1 MRKPYTSYNLYYLIP
16 FIIWVLGGGVILYLF
31 PPESIFKWVN
41 GHNSSFTDMLMLRTT
56 MLGEGLVIALI
67 LLVLTGMRNFRNFW
81 YIITALACS
90 ILPSI
95 ITQVIKRQVAAPRPL
110 KLFAG
115 SDWIHTLNDWPQLME
130 NSFPS
135 GHTCGAFSLFTLLAV
150 LLRPPYRIWGIL
162 FFFLALA
169 VAYSRMYL
177 AVHFFADVYVG
188 SIIGCV
194 FSLIIIAIMNHYSN
208 LFFRKSEL

>member
-1 MRKPYTSYNLYYLIP
+1 MGKPFTSYNPFYIIP
-16 FIIWVLGGGVILYLF
+16 FIVWIIIGGVILLVY
-31 PPESIFKWVN
+31 PATEIFMWVN
-41 GHNSSFTDMLMLRTT
+41 GHNTPFVDVLMLRTT

-67 LLVLTGMRNFRNFW
+67 LLLLLGMKSYRNIWYVVL
-81 YIITALACS
+81 ALACS
-90 ILPSI
+90 IIPSI
-95 ITQVIKRQVAAPRPL
+95 ITQVIKRQIGAPRPL
-110 KLFAG
+110 KLLAG
-115 SDWIHTLNDWPQLME
+115 SDWLHTLSDWPQLME

-135 GHTCGAFSLFTLLAV
+135 GHTCGAFSLFTLLAM
-150 LLRPPYRIWGIL
+150 LLKRPYRIWGLLLIIL
-162 FFFLALA
+162 AMA

-208 LFFRKSEL
+208 LFFRNTN